1 MIPAARRVRAPGHDR
16 AGSRRSTSAPGTG
29 SAGAR
34 RRDPPRRARRRGARG
49 FAPAPP
55 ALRTWG
61 GRRGVRAGGGWRARR
76 RRGRRSRVRWR
87 SRVASMAW
95 FQQCYPTD
103 PQRVACRSRTHL
115 PKLAAIAGLA
125 APGQFPEPTRT
136 PASPDISARNA
147 AMRAY
152 KEASPM
158 GGREAGPGGV
168 AQAAVGA
175 RRNIASPK
183 QPPTLVAMGGNSLL
197 DPTRPPTVENQFAV
211 TARAVVPIAALIEAG
226 EHLVLTHGNGPQVG
240 FMQLRV
246 ELAKSQMHDVPLD
259 SLVADSQGAI
269 GYMIQRDLREE
280 LERRGVRAEVVTIV
294 TEVEVDP
301 EDEAFAEP
309 TKPVGRFYTAA
320 EAERLVAERGWRMVD
335 DSHRGWRRVVPSPA
349 PTAVVQL
356 ETIRRLVDAGVT
368 VIACGGGGI
377 PVARGPD
384 GHLRAPE
391 AGTAAG
397 LVATGGGGASCAH
410 PRPPPPPRPERTRGR
425 ARRPHAEAGQFPP

>member
-1 MIPAARRVRAPGHDR
+1 
-16 AGSRRSTSAPGTG
+16 
-29 SAGAR
+29 
-34 RRDPPRRARRRGARG
+34 
-49 FAPAPP
+49 
-55 ALRTWG
+55 
-61 GRRGVRAGGGWRARR
+61 
-76 RRGRRSRVRWR
+76 
-87 SRVASMAW
+87 
-95 FQQCYPTD
+95 
-103 PQRVACRSRTHL
+103 
-115 PKLAAIAGLA
+115 
-125 APGQFPEPTRT
+125 
-136 PASPDISARNA
+136 
-147 AMRAY
+147 
-152 KEASPM
+152 M

-197 DPTRPPTVENQFAV
+197 DPTPPPTVESRFAV

-280 LERRGVRAEVVTIV
+280 RERRGVRAEVVTIV

-320 EAERLVAERGWRMVD
+320 AAERL
-335 DSHRGWRRVVPSPA
+335 
-349 PTAVVQL
+349 
-356 ETIRRLVDAGVT
+356 
-368 VIACGGGGI
+368 
-377 PVARGPD
+377 
-384 GHLRAPE
+384 
-391 AGTAAG
+391 
-397 LVATGGGGASCAH
+397 
-410 PRPPPPPRPERTRGR
+410 PPPRGRRGGRLADGRRLASRLAARRPLARAHRGGPARDHPPARGRGRHGDRVQRGRDPGR
-425 ARRPHAEAGQFPP
+425 ARSRR